1 MRTLLKMEILLTP
14 EEIEHQSRDTAI
26 GEKKVAVTV
35 KRMEVWQKSQ
45 KTELQDQYD
54 QAVRKIQIA
63 LLKKKNH
70 VELSKYRLKGKES
83 LADFDAYQA
92 KILEI
97 KTSKLNAKLEQAKF
111 NHDLKVKKLTHDQE
125 EKVTLLNQTQTKL
138 INNLKENK
146 DLATVLTMINEK
158 HDAMIKEVELEK
170 ESRLALIKNHHEESV
185 ARLEGNRI
193 HSLKVNQKK
202 IADLETV
209 NVEEI
214 NQDYLDTIELIETQ
228 TAKRKKNADASYEK
242 LVRFYARGNERKLKQ
257 ITNRKQKNLASIQTY
272 HDLQTLN
279 TEQRKADALKEN
291 QEKLVEVQKNS
302 AQVVEAINAK
312 FAKESKILEAET
324 NQRIAETQVDYQKD
338 VDFYHAKRQVLL
350 TKAEQRNYQGFDQ
363 KKATIETKF
372 QTRIDSVQ
380 SFTQK
385 RISSCDKKLDQ
396 AYETHEKRLA
406 TLEGAHIV
414 KAQKGHDRFLVKTPL
429 TADELRKLQLT
440 NNAIINDL
448 KTYQVVW
455 VEKYEHQIDLLTQ
468 NLNQGMIDIEDG
480 AKSNIDQTRKT
491 NISKVNRKYDKK
503 NFQANY
509 QKEANKLIE
518 EDRYNHQ
525 SAHRLLV
532 DLYNRSDK
540 NYTPVSIL
548 ATDFYQGQ
556 KTKLQNWWLGL
567 KIKYA
572 HCREWSFKEWINLK
586 IWGMPIYV
594 YAVLLGIAV
603 AVLATGYAEINMM
616 YPAFLLFTI
625 AIIGGTIFSKVPIWN
640 KYLGGAVMG
649 CLFIGAF
656 LVYFNAI
663 PKDGDVYKSIKTWF
677 NSQGFLDFYIS
688 VILICA
694 VIVVPRKILLK
705 ALGGFIIILMIGSLA
720 AAGTGIL
727 GGLMVGFSSKKTI
740 INYILPILGGGN
752 GAGVVPMSQVIGKNW
767 GSLVGDG
774 WYSKAIA
781 ITVIANIFS
790 ILFAAILSGVG
801 RAKPEMSGGGNLS
814 RSNIH
819 IIEDK
824 VQLKDRN
831 TAAALVTVL
840 GIYVLS
846 TIISNQILT
855 KDRIHVTLPNYA
867 WMIIICLVLNFT
879 NTIPSELKAGMEKI
893 QTFVSKQTTW
903 LIMLAIGITSIDL
916 KAFVNALT
924 GQTFLITLLTCLGA
938 TLIPM
943 LLAKLFAFYP
953 VEAGITAGCCMTAQ
967 GGAGVIGVLGASNR
981 MKLMPYGQIS
991 TRIGGSVVLI
1001 IASVLFSSW
1010 NPQLFA

>member
-1 MRTLLKMEILLTP
+1 MELLLTP
-14 EEIEHQSRDTAI
+14 EEIEHQIKDTAI
-26 GEKKVAVTV
+26 GERKVAITT
-35 KRMEVWQKSQ
+35 KRMDVWQKSQ
-45 KTELQDQYD
+45 KIELQDQYD

-63 LLKKKNH
+63 LLKKKNQ
-70 VELSKYRLKGKES
+70 VELSKYRLKARES
-83 LADFDAYQA
+83 LADFDVYQA

-97 KTSKLNAKLEQAKF
+97 KTSKIDAKLDQAKF
-111 NHDLKVKKLTHDQE
+111 NHDLEVKKLHHSQD
-125 EKVTLLNQTQTKL
+125 EKVTLLNQASTKL

-146 DLATVLTMINEK
+146 DLTTVLATINAK
-158 HDAMIKEVELEK
+158 HDLKIKEVELQK
-170 ESRLALIKNHHEESV
+170 ESRLTLIKNHYDQNF
-185 ARLEGNRI
+185 ARLDGNRLR
-193 HSLKVNQKK
+193 SLKVNQEKLHR
-202 IADLETV
+202 LEV
-209 NVEEI
+209 DNVAEI
-214 NQDYLDTIELIETQ
+214 NQDYVLEIEQIEAQ
-228 TAKRKKNADASYEK
+228 TAKRFKNADASYEK
-242 LVRFYARGNERKLKQ
+242 LVRFYARGNEWKLKK
-257 ITNRKQKNLASIQTY
+257 IANRKQKNLASIQNY
-272 HDLQTLN
+272 HDIQIMKAQ
-279 TEQRKADALKEN
+279 QRRDDAIKVN
-291 QEKLVEVQKNS
+291 QEKLVQFRETY
-302 AQVVEAINAK
+302 AQLVESINTK
-312 FAKESKILEAET
+312 FIKESQILEEQT
-324 NQRIAETQVDYQKD
+324 TKRIAKANLDYQKD
-338 VDFYHAKRQVLL
+338 LEFYHAKQEVLL
-350 TKAEQRNYQGFDQ
+350 TSAKQRDYQGFDQ
-363 KKATIETKF
+363 KKVAIETKF
-372 QTRIDSVQ
+372 KTRTEKIQNRTLKKIASL
-380 SFTQK
+380 
-385 RISSCDKKLDQ
+385 DKKLDQ
-396 AYETHEKRLA
+396 AWEKHDKKLA
-406 TLEGAHIV
+406 ILEGTHIV
-414 KAQKGHDRFLVKTPL
+414 KAQKGHDRFLVKPPL
-429 TADELRKLQLT
+429 TDNELRKLQLT

-448 KTYQVVW
+448 KEYQVSQIG
-455 VEKYEHQIDLLTQ
+455 KYEHQIDLLTQ
-468 NLNQGMIDIEDG
+468 NLNQGMIDIDDG
-480 AKSNIDQTRKT
+480 VKSNVDQASKT

-503 NFQANY
+503 NFKANY

-518 EDRYNHQ
+518 EDRWNHH
-525 SAHRLLV
+525 SAHQLLV

-548 ATDFYQGQ
+548 TTDLYQGQ
-556 KTKLQNWWLGL
+556 KTKFQNWWLSIR
-567 KIKYA
+567 IKYA
-572 HCREWSFKEWINLK
+572 RCREWSFKEWISLK
-586 IWGMPIYV
+586 IWGMPVYV
-594 YAVLLGIAV
+594 YAVLFGIMA
-603 AVLATGYAEINMM
+603 AVLATGYAEVNMM

-694 VIVVPRKILLK
+694 VIVVPRRILLK
-705 ALGGFIIILMIGSLA
+705 ALGGFIIILAIGSLA
-720 AAGTGIL
+720 GAGTGIL

-752 GAGVVPMSQVIGKNW
+752 GAGAVPMSQVIGNNW
-767 GSLVGDG
+767 GQAVGDA

-831 TAAALVTVL
+831 TAAALVMVL

-846 TIISNQILT
+846 TIISSQILT
-855 KDRIHVTLPNYA
+855 KDRIHITLPNYA
-867 WMIIICLVLNFT
+867 WMIIICLALNFT
-879 NTIPSELKAGMEKI
+879 NVIPRDMKAGMEKI
-893 QTFVSKQTTW
+893 QTFISKQTTW
-903 LIMLAIGITSIDL
+903 LVMLAIGITSIDL

-924 GQTFLITLLTCLGA
+924 GETFLITLLTCLGA

-943 LLAKLFAFYP
+943 LLAKLFMFYP

-1010 NPQLFA
+1010 NPQVFA